1 MILSFHMQI
10 WIVLIMAC
18 VAVTHAMPRSRG
30 RGTPIHDVH
39 ERKDESCSFHAW
51 NKEYKKK
58 RAKVSMD
65 SYKDVETPSVFTRYL
80 LESWGFGLKSALVV
94 QKEAAMAVADGAG
107 HKDLAMLAKLGS
119 ASHDDSV
126 GPLMCVAHTCLCTFK
141 VTWITYL
148 TCMVPII

>member
-1 MILSFHMQI
+1 
-10 WIVLIMAC
+10 
-18 VAVTHAMPRSRG
+18 MPCREGPGRG

-51 NKEYKKK
+51 NREYKKKK
-58 RAKVSMD
+58 RAKVSHEPKDASCKD
-65 SYKDVETPSVFTRYL
+65 SYKDVETPSVFSRYH

-94 QKEAAMAVADGAG
+94 QKEAAMAVADGAD
-107 HKDLAMLAKLGS
+107 HKDLVMLAKLGS

-148 TCMVPII
+148 TYMVPII